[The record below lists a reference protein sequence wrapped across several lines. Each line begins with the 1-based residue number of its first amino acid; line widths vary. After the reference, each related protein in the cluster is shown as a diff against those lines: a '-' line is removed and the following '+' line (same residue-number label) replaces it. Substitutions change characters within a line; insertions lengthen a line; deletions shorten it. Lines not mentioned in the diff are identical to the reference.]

1 MATEKHR
8 EPGGVHVNVRL
19 PADLH
24 PALVRLAAR
33 HERSLRREIIVALRA
48 YVRAASLTEG
58 TAGEEPAAAAGMAG
72 AAVDAR

>member
-1 MATEKHR
+1 MATEQHR

-24 PALVRLAAR
+24 PALVGLAAR

-48 YVRAASLTEG
+48 YVRAARHPEEA
-58 TAGEEPAAAAGMAG
+58 AGGEPAAAGSAG
-72 AAVDAR
+72 AAADAR